1 MNAKAITPSQIVMIR
16 PHHFMSNPDTLADN
30 AFQVAAGG
38 QQLSL
43 LAYQQVSAAA
53 DALSAAGITVHLFDD
68 TGTTTPDSVFPNN
81 WFSTH
86 CSGELVTYPMYI
98 PNRRLEVRSDITD
111 FIKAQYQVSR
121 QLDFTGEAAQ
131 GRFLE
136 GTGSMVLDQQA
147 GIAYAVA
154 SKRTDAALFNQCCQ
168 ALALQPVLFDAR
180 DATGQPV
187 YHTNVLMC
195 VAEHFVLIGLD
206 MVPQTQH
213 AMLLAHFAA
222 SGKTVIRLTEQ
233 QITQFCGNAIE
244 LKGKNG
250 NLLALSTTAFT
261 ALTTEQKAQIEQT
274 AKLLP
279 LDVSSIE
286 SAGGSLRCM
295 IAGLYLQPRQKPA

>member
-38 QQLSL
+38 QQLSS

-53 DALSAAGITVHLFDD
+53 DALSAAGVTVHLFED

-86 CSGELVTYPMYI
+86 CSGELVTYPMYV

-111 FIKAQYQVSR
+111 FIKAHYQVSHH
-121 QLDFTGEAAQ
+121 LDLTGEAAQ

-154 SKRTDAALFNQCCQ
+154 SKRTDAKLFNQFCQ
-168 ALALQPVLFDAR
+168 TLGYQAVLFDAF
-180 DATGQPV
+180 DEAGQAV

-195 VAEHFVLIGLD
+195 LAEQFVLIGLD

-222 SGKTVIRLTEQ
+222 SGKTLIRLSQQ
-233 QITQFCGNAIE
+233 QINQFCGNAIE

-250 NLLALSTTAFT
+250 NLLALSATAFA
-261 ALTTEQKAQIEQT
+261 ALTTEQKAQIEQS

-295 IAGLYLQPRQKPA
+295 IAGIHLQPR

>member
-1 MNAKAITPSQIVMIR
+1 MNAKAITPSQIIMIR

-38 QQLSL
+38 QQLSS

-53 DALSAAGITVHLFDD
+53 DALRAAGVTVHLFED

-86 CSGELVTYPMYI
+86 CTGELVTYPMYV

-111 FIKAQYQVSR
+111 FIKAHYQVSR
-121 QLDFTGEAAQ
+121 HLDLTGEAAL

-154 SKRTDAALFNQCCQ
+154 SKRTDAKLFNQFCQ
-168 ALALQPVLFDAR
+168 TLGYQAVLFDAF
-180 DATGQPV
+180 DEAGQSV

-195 VAEHFVLIGLD
+195 LAEQFVLIGLD

-222 SGKTVIRLTEQ
+222 CGKTLIRLSQQ
-233 QITQFCGNAIE
+233 QINQFCGNAIE
-244 LKGKNG
+244 LKGNSG
-250 NLLALSTTAFT
+250 NLLALSATAFA
-261 ALTTEQKAQIEQT
+261 ALTPEQKAQIEQSAT
-274 AKLLP
+274 LLP

-295 IAGLYLQPRQKPA
+295 IAGLHLQSR

>member
-1 MNAKAITPSQIVMIR
+1 MNAKAITPSQILMIR

-38 QQLSL
+38 QQLSS

-53 DALSAAGITVHLFDD
+53 HALRAAGVTVHLFED

-86 CSGELVTYPMYI
+86 CTGELVTYPMYI

-111 FIKAQYQVSR
+111 FIKAHYQVSR
-121 QLDFTGEAAQ
+121 HLDLTGEAAQ

-147 GIAYAVA
+147 SIAYAVA
-154 SKRTDAALFNQCCQ
+154 SKRTDAKLFNQFCQ
-168 ALALQPVLFDAR
+168 TLGYQAVLFDAF
-180 DATGQPV
+180 DEAGQAV

-195 VAEHFVLIGLD
+195 LAEQFVLIGLD

-222 SGKTVIRLTEQ
+222 SGKTLIRLSQ
-233 QITQFCGNAIE
+233 LQINQFCGNAIE
-244 LKGKNG
+244 LKSKNG
-250 NLLALSTTAFT
+250 NLLALSATAFA
-261 ALTTEQKAQIEQT
+261 ALTTEQKAQIEQSAT
-274 AKLLP
+274 LLP

-295 IAGLYLQPRQKPA
+295 IAGLHLQPR